1 MISRHHQELKYF
13 ESSVVTDHNDNSSS
27 RDTGSTTKK
36 ARGLAAA
43 PCLLPEGVE
52 RALCMGRAWSLY
64 DFMRGNCAGHEAL
77 LGSAM
82 LMVRCTRGRSCYEY
96 GKRASGGVCATR
108 LVVCDPSCRV

>member
-1 MISRHHQELKYF
+1 MISKHHQELKYF
-13 ESSVVTDHNDNSSS
+13 ESSVVIDHNDNDNSSS

-64 DFMRGNCAGHEAL
+64 DFMRDTALVMKLSLAPLCSWSVAQGGGPATSAGRGPLA
-77 LGSAM
+77 GS
-82 LMVRCTRGRSCYEY
+82 VQ
-96 GKRASGGVCATR
+96 
-108 LVVCDPSCRV
+108 RV